1 MRDNLVKVEEVRVN
15 NKIAAVRIILS
26 DGRIIYTD
34 GNTLELIE
42 AFPHSASEVRI
53 KL

>member
-1 MRDNLVKVEEVRVN
+1 MRDNLVRVEEVRVN

-26 DGRIIYTD
+26 DGRVIFTD

-42 AFPHSASEVRI
+42 SFPHVAAEVRV